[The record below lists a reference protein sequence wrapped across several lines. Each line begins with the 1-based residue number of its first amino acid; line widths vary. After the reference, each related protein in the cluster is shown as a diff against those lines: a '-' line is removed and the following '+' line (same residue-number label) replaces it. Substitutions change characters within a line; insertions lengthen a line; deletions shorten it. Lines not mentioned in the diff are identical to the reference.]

1 MTNKELFQTIHQ
13 MNEGSGLRILRYV
26 NWKELTLIQKVIVC
40 VMQPVVYIA
49 VPCVIAA
56 AVVAVIAEIGKGSI
70 RSLIRKIIKI

>member
-26 NWKELTLIQKVIVC
+26 DWKKLTLIQKAIVC

-70 RSLIRKIIKI
+70 RSLIRKIIKL